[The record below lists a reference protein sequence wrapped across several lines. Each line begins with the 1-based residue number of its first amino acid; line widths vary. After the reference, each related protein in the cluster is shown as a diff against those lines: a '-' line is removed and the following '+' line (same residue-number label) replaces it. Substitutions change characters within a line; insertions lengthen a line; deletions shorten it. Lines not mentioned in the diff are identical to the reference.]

1 LESDNVNLFE
11 ELKKDMIDAMKAKDK
26 DRLTVIRMLKA
37 ALDKERIDK
46 KIEITDE
53 AFISV
58 LEKQVKMRNDS
69 IEEFKK
75 AGREELVEKTLGELE
90 VLKKY
95 LPEALSED
103 EVMGIINDAITKLEA
118 TTMKD
123 MGKVMS
129 EVSPK
134 VKGRYDMKEVSSIIK
149 SKLS

>member
-1 LESDNVNLFE
+1 MNLFE

-53 AFISV
+53 VFISV

-103 EVMGIINDAITKLEA
+103 EVMGIINDAITKLEV

>member
-1 LESDNVNLFE
+1 MNLFE

-53 AFISV
+53 VFISV

-103 EVMGIINDAITKLEA
+103 EVMDIINDAITKLEA

-129 EVSPK
+129 ELSPK

>member
-1 LESDNVNLFE
+1 MNLFE

-53 AFISV
+53 VFISV

-118 TTMKD
+118 TTMKN

>member
-1 LESDNVNLFE
+1 MNLFE

-53 AFISV
+53 VFISV

-95 LPEALSED
+95 LPEALIED
-103 EVMGIINDAITKLEA
+103 EVMDIINDAITKLEA

>member
-1 LESDNVNLFE
+1 MNLFE

-53 AFISV
+53 VFISV

-129 EVSPK
+129 EVSSK

>member
-1 LESDNVNLFE
+1 MNLFE

-53 AFISV
+53 VFISV

-103 EVMGIINDAITKLEA
+103 EVMDIINDAITKLEA

-123 MGKVMS
+123 MGKVIS

>member
-1 LESDNVNLFE
+1 MNLFE

-53 AFISV
+53 VFISV

-69 IEEFKK
+69 IEEFKQ

>member
-1 LESDNVNLFE
+1 MNLFE

-53 AFISV
+53 VFISV

-75 AGREELVEKTLGELE
+75 AGRGELVEKTLGELE

-103 EVMGIINDAITKLEA
+103 EVMDIINDAITKLEA

-129 EVSPK
+129 VVSPK

>member
-1 LESDNVNLFE
+1 MNLFE

-37 ALDKERIDK
+37 ALEKERIDK

-53 AFISV
+53 VFISV

-95 LPEALSED
+95 LPEELSED

>member
-1 LESDNVNLFE
+1 MNLFE

-53 AFISV
+53 VFISV

-103 EVMGIINDAITKLEA
+103 EVMDIINDAITKLEA

>member
-1 LESDNVNLFE
+1 MNLFE

-53 AFISV
+53 VFISV

-134 VKGRYDMKEVSSIIK
+134 VKGRYYMKEVSSIIK

>member
-1 LESDNVNLFE
+1 MNLFE

-53 AFISV
+53 VFISV

-95 LPEALSED
+95 LPEELSED

>member
-1 LESDNVNLFE
+1 MNLFE

-53 AFISV
+53 VFISV

-75 AGREELVEKTLGELE
+75 AGREELVEKTLEELE

>member
-1 LESDNVNLFE
+1 MNLFE

-53 AFISV
+53 VFISV

-75 AGREELVEKTLGELE
+75 AGRGVLVEKTLGELE

-103 EVMGIINDAITKLEA
+103 EVMDIINDAITKLEA

>member
-1 LESDNVNLFE
+1 MNLFE
-11 ELKKDMIDAMKAKDK
+11 KLKKDMIDAMKAKDK

-53 AFISV
+53 VFISV

>member
-1 LESDNVNLFE
+1 MNLFE

-53 AFISV
+53 VFISV
-58 LEKQVKMRNDS
+58 LEKQIKMRNDS

-103 EVMGIINDAITKLEA
+103 EVMEIINNAITKLEA

>member
-1 LESDNVNLFE
+1 MNLFE

>member
-1 LESDNVNLFE
+1 MNLFE
-11 ELKKDMIDAMKAKDK
+11 ELKKNMIDAMKAKDK